1 MSARTGDKAVA
12 NKALRFV
19 VAAACLLA
27 AAPALARISD
37 QEAAR
42 LGADLTPVGA
52 IKAGNADGSIPAWD
66 GGITAM
72 LPGTIPGI
80 SEPNPYPGDKPLFRI
95 NAANLAQ
102 YRDRL
107 TPGAVAMLERYPE
120 TYYMNIYPTRRSA
133 ALPAEVYAR
142 IKAQATRAE
151 LVDDGNGI
159 DNLGLSTVPFPMP
172 RTGQEAIWNHLVRY
186 RGNTLN
192 RIMTQSVV
200 QGDGSFL
207 PVVINDL
214 FAFKSSLPDTAENA
228 NNLFFAIQNVLA
240 PQRLAGTVL
249 LVVDKINVVKE
260 PRQSWVYNSGQRRVL
275 RAPEVAYDNPG
286 TAADGART
294 TDNYDMFNGAIDRYD
309 WKLVGRKEFYVP
321 YNANLL
327 DSRGNTYKDILKP
340 AHMNPDLLRFEL
352 HRVWVVEATLKP
364 DLRHVYARRVFY
376 LDEDSW
382 SALAVDHY
390 DGRGALWRVAEGH
403 LMQFSQDTVPFY
415 TTEVLYDLHD
425 DRYLTLGLNNEEKS
439 DIDFTWQPEEG
450 YFTPSNLRRIAK

>member
-1 MSARTGDKAVA
+1 MNHKAIRRLLAGVLA
-12 NKALRFV
+12 ASV
-19 VAAACLLA
+19 VAS
-27 AAPALARISD
+27 PAFARITAE
-37 QEAAR
+37 EAAR

-52 IKAGNADGSIPAWD
+52 EKAGNADGTIPAWD

-72 LPGTIPGI
+72 VPGTIPGKA
-80 SEPNPYPGDKPLFRI
+80 EGNPFPDDKPLFRI
-95 NAANLAQ
+95 DASNLDRYAAK
-102 YRDRL
+102 L
-107 TPGAVAMLERYPE
+107 TPGQVAMLRRFPDSYF
-120 TYYMNIYPTRRSA
+120 MNVYPTRRSA

-142 IKAQATRAE
+142 IKAQATEAT

-159 DNLGLSTVPFPMP
+159 EGLGLSTVPFPIP
-172 RTGQEAIWNHLVRY
+172 ATGQEAIWNHLVRY
-186 RGNTLN
+186 RGRTLN

-200 QGDGSFL
+200 QRSGSFL

-214 FAFKSSLPDTAENA
+214 FAFKPVLPETPENA

-260 PRQSWVYNSGQRRVL
+260 PRQSWVYNAGQRRVL

-309 WKLVGRKEFYVP
+309 WTLKGKAEIYVP
-321 YNANLL
+321 YNANRL
-327 DSRGNTYKDILKP
+327 DSRDNSYADILKP
-340 AHMNPDLLRFEL
+340 GHMNPELLRYEL

-364 DLRHVYARRVFY
+364 GSRHIYSKRVFY

-390 DGRGALWRVAEGH
+390 DGRGDLWRVAEGH
-403 LMQFSQDTVPFY
+403 LMQFSQATVPFY
-415 TTEVLYDLHD
+415 TTEVLYDLQN
-425 DRYLTLGLNNEEKS
+425 DRYLTLGLNNEES
-439 DIDFTWQPEEG
+439 LDIDFTWQPPEG
-450 YFTPSNLRRIAK
+450 YFTPGNLRRIAK